1 MAQTVMTND
10 PTRTT
15 PAPSGTPAAASSRD
29 EIAAFVQRARTLAPP
44 LAPGQQGRLIFAL
57 DATMSR
63 QPTWDMAC
71 HLQAEMFREAASL
84 GGLAIQLVYYRG
96 FKECR
101 ASSWVSDPQ
110 RLTELMGRIDCRG
123 GHTQIG
129 RVLSHAQSE
138 MAQGKVQTLVF
149 VGDAMEESVDD
160 LAAAAGKLG
169 LLGVPVLMFQEGT
182 DAVAERAFREIARL
196 TCGAYCRFDTGAADT
211 LRELLRAAAV
221 FASGGIA
228 ALTNHPSGAAPGG
241 RLLLDQLR

>member
-1 MAQTVMTND
+1 MAKDTS
-10 PTRTT
+10 RGT
-15 PAPSGTPAAASSRD
+15 PAPSTPAATSARD

-44 LAPGQQGRLIFAL
+44 LAPGQQGRLVFAL

-63 QPTWDMAC
+63 QQTWDMAC
-71 HLQAEMFREAASL
+71 HLQAEMFREVAGL

-96 FKECR
+96 FNECR
-101 ASSWVSDPQ
+101 AAPWVSDAQ

-129 RVLSHAQSE
+129 RVLAHAQKE
-138 MAQGKVQTLVF
+138 TANGKVQALAF

-160 LAAAAGKLG
+160 LAASAGKLG
-169 LLGVPVLMFQEGT
+169 LLGVPALMFQEGN

-196 TCGAYCRFDTGAADT
+196 TRGAYCRFDTGAADT

-221 FASGGIA
+221 FASGGVA
-228 ALTNHPSGAAPGG
+228 ALTNHPSGSAPGG